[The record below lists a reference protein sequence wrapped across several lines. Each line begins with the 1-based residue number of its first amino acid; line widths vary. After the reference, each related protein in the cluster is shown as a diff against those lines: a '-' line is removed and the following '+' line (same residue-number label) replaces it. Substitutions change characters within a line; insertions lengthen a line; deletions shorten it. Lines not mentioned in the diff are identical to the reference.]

1 MGPLVLQ
8 GLEISRIH
16 TAVCDPSN
24 VRGPGVI
31 LSSLLN
37 ECIGPSIMTCKP
49 KPDTY
54 GLQKEDG
61 EWKQSKLKHGKGEQE
76 KENGP

>member
-1 MGPLVLQ
+1 
-8 GLEISRIH
+8 
-16 TAVCDPSN
+16 
-24 VRGPGVI
+24 
-31 LSSLLN
+31 
-37 ECIGPSIMTCKP
+37 MTCKP